1 MSQIDEWLNLMN
13 KADEIMDKNGD
24 LDVDSTIPFLV
35 ELLDIYQNAHLEDAA
50 AKVTQYLL
58 SLGRVM
64 IPYLNLQQQETNF
77 IHYFC
82 GYVMPQ
88 CSDDLL
94 IVMREQLW
102 GLLQRNDTSEETDLV
117 VINYLLQR
125 KLFINE
131 LKEIL
136 VEKKK
141 HMEQEL
147 IQGDR
152 PFIQNYLESLNNI
165 LRVYQFLWVK

>member
-1 MSQIDEWLNLMN
+1 MSQIDEWLNLMS
-13 KADEIMDKNGD
+13 KADEMMNTKG
-24 LDVDSTIPFLV
+24 DVDSTIPFLV

-50 AKVTQYLL
+50 ARVTQYLL
-58 SLGRVM
+58 SFGSAI

-94 IVMREQLW
+94 MMMREQLW
-102 GLLQRNDTSEETDLV
+102 GVIQRNDTSEETDLV
-117 VINYLLQR
+117 VIDYLLQR
-125 KLFINE
+125 KVFINE

-147 IQGDR
+147 IQGDS
-152 PFIQNYLESLNNI
+152 PFIQNYLGSLNNI
-165 LRVYQFLWVK
+165 LRSYQ